1 MAFSMTSHALGAT
14 IPRVASKN
22 SSVARVTPRQ
32 QRLIV
37 RSAAGAQ
44 HLEHLVASNPFD
56 DFKFAPIRESQV
68 SRAMTSRY
76 FKDLDEYAECD
87 VIIVGAGSAG
97 LSCAYE
103 LSKHPDVK
111 VAVIEQGVAPGGGA
125 WLGGQ
130 LFSAM
135 VVRKPAHELLDEL
148 SVPYDDEGDYVVIKH
163 AALFTSTL
171 LSKVL
176 QAPNIKLFNA
186 TAVEDLV
193 IRDDPAKG
201 PYVGGA
207 VTNWT
212 LVSLNHDTQMCMDP
226 NVLESKV
233 MVSSTGHDGPMGAS
247 GVKRLAKLGL
257 VQNAPGMAALDMNS
271 AEDAVVNHTREVVP
285 GMVIC
290 GMEVAELD
298 GCPRMGPTF
307 GAMFM
312 SGQKAAHCALNSL
325 RRQRAEEAASPAA
338 PAVEKDLISA

>member
-1 MAFSMTSHALGAT
+1 
-14 IPRVASKN
+14 
-22 SSVARVTPRQ
+22 
-32 QRLIV
+32 
-37 RSAAGAQ
+37 
-44 HLEHLVASNPFD
+44 
-56 DFKFAPIRESQV
+56 
-68 SRAMTSRY
+68 
-76 FKDLDEYAECD
+76 
-87 VIIVGAGSAG
+87 VGAGSAG

-103 LSKHPDVK
+103 LSKHPHVK
-111 VAVIEQGVAPGGGA
+111 VALIEQGVAPGGGA

-135 VVRKPAHELLDEL
+135 VVRKPAHNLLDEL
-148 SVPYDDEGDYVVIKH
+148 NVPYEDEGDYVVIKH
-163 AALFTSTL
+163 ASLFTATIL
-171 LSKVL
+171 AKVL

-186 TAVEDLV
+186 TAVEDLIV
-193 IRDDPAKG
+193 REDEFRGK
-201 PYVGGA
+201 YVGGA

-247 GVKRLAKLGL
+247 GVKRLQKLGM
-257 VQNAPGMAALDMNS
+257 VNTGIPGMAALDMNT
-271 AEDAVVNHTREVVP
+271 AEDAVVSNTREVVP

-325 RRQRAEEAASPAA
+325 RRQEVLQQNLALKKSAETAPELAAA
-338 PAVEKDLISA
+338 